1 MGGIKMAELLKG
13 KEVTDKLN
21 ASLKERSEALREKG
35 VTPVLAIVRLGER
48 PDDMAYEKGA
58 LARAEKTG
66 VAVKQFIFDAD
77 MTQEALLDEIDRI
90 NKDDSIHGVLMFR
103 PLPSQIDDETVRNA
117 LDPGKDVDG
126 ITDGSMAGIYSGSD
140 KGFPPCTAEACMEIL
155 HHYGI
160 DVKGK
165 NVAVIGRSQVIG
177 KPVSMMLIKENATV
191 TVCHTKTENMADI
204 CRKMDIIIAAAGHIN
219 TVTGDYLSPGQTVI
233 DVAINFDDEGK
244 MCGDVNFDEAE
255 PVVDR
260 ITPVPGGV
268 GAVTTS
274 MLMKHVIQAAESRA

>member
-1 MGGIKMAELLKG
+1 MAELLKG

-21 ASLKERSEALREKG
+21 VSLKERSEALREKG

-77 MTQEALLDEIDRI
+77 MNQEALLNEIDRI

-117 LDPGKDVDG
+117 LDPKKDVDG

-155 HHYGI
+155 HHYNI

-219 TVTGDYLSPGQTVI
+219 TVTGDFLSPGQTVI
-233 DVAINFDDEGK
+233 DVAINFDDEGN
-244 MCGDVNFDEAE
+244 MRGDVNFDEAE
-255 PVVDR
+255 PVVGC

-274 MLMKHVIQAAESRA
+274 MLMKHVIQAAEGSAADE

>member
-1 MGGIKMAELLKG
+1 MAELLKG

>member
-1 MGGIKMAELLKG
+1 MAELLKG

-77 MTQEALLDEIDRI
+77 MNQEALLNEIDRI

-117 LDPGKDVDG
+117 LDPKKDVDG

-155 HHYGI
+155 HHYNI

-219 TVTGDYLSPGQTVI
+219 TVTGDFLSPGQTVI
-233 DVAINFDDEGK
+233 DVAINFDDEGN
-244 MCGDVNFDEAE
+244 MRGDVNFDEAE
-255 PVVDR
+255 PVVGC

-274 MLMKHVIQAAESRA
+274 MLMKHVIQAAEGSAADE